1 MGCASAHVR
10 VAKQTDASWPPR
22 HATPL
27 TMTVGRVPCGRPA
40 AWEDERLHGA
50 ARHGRGDDGRGR
62 VPRPRQGVR
71 VPSRSISPPWGSIR
85 FRRALHTYA
94 PLGVRVVPDRRTKSR
109 KIHTRNILPLFLVIR
124 YATDEA
130 LFKCQFS
137 VALLKTTELGV
148 RPRSLMAVG
157 GAGAGHVQAAC
168 AGPESHAS
176 TADTTSTTAAG
187 LASTAAP
194 TPDAT
199 AVDPCTENCKLPQ
212 NRGTRHWRRPMVI
225 RAPP

>member
-1 MGCASAHVR
+1 LDVCL
-10 VAKQTDASWPPR
+10 VAGPPR
-22 HATPL
+22 GKTKDYTVLLDTDVA
-27 TMTVGRVPCGRPA
+27 MTVEG
-40 AWEDERLHGA
+40 E
-50 ARHGRGDDGRGR
+50 
-62 VPRPRQGVR
+62 
-71 VPSRSISPPWGSIR
+71 
-85 FRRALHTYA
+85 Y
-94 PLGVRVVPDRRTKSR
+94 LGHVKA
-109 KIHTRNILPLFLVIR
+109 

-199 AVDPCTENCKLPQ
+199 AVDPCTENCKLTQ